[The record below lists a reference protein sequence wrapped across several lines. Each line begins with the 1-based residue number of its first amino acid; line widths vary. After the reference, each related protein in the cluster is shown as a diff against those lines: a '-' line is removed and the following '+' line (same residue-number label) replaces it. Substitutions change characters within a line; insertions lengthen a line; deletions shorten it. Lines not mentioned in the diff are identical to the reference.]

1 VLSTNCILLRY
12 LCRTLGWEGSLKACL
27 VPLLTEMDC
36 LVSSILACDQFF
48 ATTGAGSH
56 INAQSLPIAQRCEW
70 LRRLSHRLCF
80 RIKAYLCRTLGR
92 ECSLKA
98 CLVPF
103 LSQMDSL
110 ISGILA
116 SNKFFTTAGTGSHI
130 NAQSLSSARLNGVS
144 VILHTFAGPLAGKA
158 ISKQALC
165 HSLPKW
171 TVLSPVSLPVTSSLP
186 HPGQAVTSMPN
197 PYRVQG

>member
-1 VLSTNCILLRY
+1 LSP
-12 LCRTLGWEGSLKACL
+12 
-27 VPLLTEMDC
+27 V
-36 LVSSILACDQFF
+36 
-48 ATTGAGSH
+48 
-56 INAQSLPIAQRCEW
+56 SLPVTSSLPHPGQELTSMPNPYQKHKDVSGYGW
-70 LRRLSHRLCF
+70 LSHCLCCS
-80 RIKAYLCRTLGR
+80 IKAYLCRTLGR